1 MPALVVGHVVHD
13 RARPLRHRFRNR
25 HHAWLVEV
33 PAGRREPQTVPG
45 RLGAVLGRALR
56 LRAADHLDAG
66 RLGGGLRGDL
76 ERWLHRRGVELAP
89 EDQVLL
95 LAQPRVAGYAFN
107 PLSVWWV
114 LRDPAPPHN
123 PLQHPQPPQSTELPR
138 SKCRDHSTYC
148 VVGGSAGEG
157 DEDGEGGGR
166 QVVAVVAEVH
176 NTYGERHAYLLRPDA
191 QGRSSQDKEF
201 YVSPFNDVEGRY
213 EIRTSLT
220 PERVTVSIAL
230 HTGDPAPTYGDPAPT
245 YDDPAA
251 TSGDPA
257 PTSGDPVGTPEDLDR
272 DPAGGAIRSAPST
285 EPLFTATVTGRPHA
299 VTPRRVLATLVR
311 QPGGSYR
318 TSALIRAHGVWLWLR
333 RLPVRPRPHHPEDSV
348 R

>member
-1 MPALVVGHVVHD
+1 M
-13 RARPLRHRFRNR
+13 
-25 HHAWLVEV
+25 
-33 PAGRREPQTVPG
+33 
-45 RLGAVLGRALR
+45 
-56 LRAADHLDAG
+56 
-66 RLGGGLRGDL
+66 
-76 ERWLHRRGVELAP
+76 
-89 EDQVLL
+89 
-95 LAQPRVAGYAFN
+95 
-107 PLSVWWV
+107 
-114 LRDPAPPHN
+114 
-123 PLQHPQPPQSTELPR
+123 
-138 SKCRDHSTYC
+138 
-148 VVGGSAGEG
+148 GEG
-157 DEDGEGGGR
+157 DEDGEGGGQ

-230 HTGDPAPTYGDPAPT
+230 HT
-245 YDDPAA
+245 DDPAA

-257 PTSGDPVGTPEDLDR
+257 PTPSDQVGTPEDLDR
-272 DPAGGAIRSAPST
+272 DPACGAIRSAPST